1 MRKQTELYVL
11 FESVFGSTERSM
23 SHVQIRQ
30 HRIECGVDIKTVI
43 QKYRAGKG
51 PCLLCRGGERSPV
64 VQVFPAEVFPK
75 ECCVVAQ
82 HLAWPSFGTAGKHI
96 HGRTENFPRWQR
108 TDPRTD
114 LTPKHRGRR
123 TYIIQ
128 IRIIFNR
135 WYIGRTVPGL
145 IGSWQDRRLG
155 CGELSYQTWNYVV
168 LVTARRPHSATR
180 AKLVPGLLPVNQSGN
195 GLPGPVLSRV
205 RLSVGTGNVMT
216 LHRRKTRGCF
226 EDNLDKRARSG

>member
-135 WYIGRTVPGL
+135 WYIGRTVLLTAAGSS
-145 IGSWQDRRLG
+145 IGVWRTVVSDLELRR
-155 CGELSYQTWNYVV
+155 
-168 LVTARRPHSATR
+168 AREHDPHSATR

-205 RLSVGTGNVMT
+205 RFSVGTGNGMT